1 MWGWGVGG
9 RGEVGWVGV
18 RGRGKGW
25 VGVRGRGEGEGGGRG
40 GGGVED
46 ECRVRVSCH
55 WCSFPNRLH
64 EWLGTSGE
72 GLYYN
77 ER

>member
-1 MWGWGVGG
+1 MSVG
-9 RGEVGWVGV
+9 
-18 RGRGKGW
+18 
-25 VGVRGRGEGEGGGRG
+25 
-40 GGGVED
+40 
-46 ECRVRVSCH
+46 CRVRVSSH